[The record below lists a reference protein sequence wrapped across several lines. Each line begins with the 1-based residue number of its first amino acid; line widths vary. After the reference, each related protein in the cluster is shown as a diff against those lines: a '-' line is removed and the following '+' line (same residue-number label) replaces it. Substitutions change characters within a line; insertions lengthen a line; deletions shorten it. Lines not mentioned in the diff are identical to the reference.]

1 MTDTR
6 PTDAGRE
13 EHDLLTRF
21 SLTGERTGDQERC
34 SLRAYRGPL
43 SKLVWMA
50 EPPSMQSLAD
60 VQAESGRQK

>member
-13 EHDLLTRF
+13 EHDLLTCF
-21 SLTGERTGDQERC
+21 SLTGESRRDQERC
-34 SLRAYRGPL
+34 SLKDRSPL

-60 VQAESGRQK
+60 VQSESRRQK